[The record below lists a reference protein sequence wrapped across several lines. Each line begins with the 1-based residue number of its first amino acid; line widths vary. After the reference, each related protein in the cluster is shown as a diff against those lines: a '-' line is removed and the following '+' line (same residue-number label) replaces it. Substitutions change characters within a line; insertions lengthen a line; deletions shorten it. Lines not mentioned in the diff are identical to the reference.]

1 VLIGLVPEYEMTD
14 ADYTALIATAN
25 QCFTALVSQGV
36 IEDFEVPADYLR
48 PECAEG
54 RNPWNYDAPD
64 QAELFDRWLDCI
76 YAE

>member
-1 VLIGLVPEYEMTD
+1 MSDEE
-14 ADYTALIATAN
+14 YTALIVKAN
-25 QCFTALVSQGV
+25 ECFAGLVAQGA

-54 RNPWNYDAPD
+54 RNPWNIEAED
-64 QAELFDRWLDCI
+64 QQELFDRWLDCI